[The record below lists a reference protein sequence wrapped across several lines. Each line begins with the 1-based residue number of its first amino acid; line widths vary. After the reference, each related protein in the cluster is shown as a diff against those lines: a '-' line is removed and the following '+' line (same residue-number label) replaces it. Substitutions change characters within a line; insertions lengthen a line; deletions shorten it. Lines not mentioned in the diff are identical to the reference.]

1 MAACFRCELGIRA
14 RRMVPLR
21 PRRATARAAFRVGW
35 AGEGRDLGTGPGRPR
50 LGLWL
55 GLGLGL
61 GLGLVKS
68 AFPRTVAPN
77 SLKCWRL
84 MLTGVRDPALA
95 RELEQNTRHARLFAF
110 KRRMLALRL
119 TLSSFRESIIPTIL
133 ATCTA
138 YMISEAVDEAL
149 IYQLLDQPTCVPDA
163 VRKQL
168 PAVIDSGL
176 NASAMSAAAIALS
189 SEKLA
194 ESLDDASG
202 SIDPTQGEA
211 TAFVRRGAWYNSSV
225 AIRHGARNAV
235 VIFPVEGKS
244 KACDVT
250 ARFSRSGGPTF
261 AAWLPIAMA
270 TATGKDDTPAFELLS
285 LTAVVGYDGGIP
297 RRLDLLAPKRE
308 RSAETTERPRK
319 SWWHLW

>member
-1 MAACFRCELGIRA
+1 MLSLRA
-14 RRMVPLR
+14 RH
-21 PRRATARAAFRVGW
+21 TRAAHGTVAAGAGDCTRCFPRGLGW
-35 AGEGRDLGTGPGRPR
+35 RGARSQHGTRPAAPGTLALGN
-50 LGLWL
+50 
-55 GLGLGL
+55 GLGL

-110 KRRMLALRL
+110 KRRMLALRM